1 MTGRGAGRMFVLM
14 LLAAKPGLVGVLRL
28 SEQRHVKGRAGGD
41 ARDTN
46 VVPKDLIASKI
57 YYVIVKTTSSS

>member
-1 MTGRGAGRMFVLM
+1 MFVLM
-14 LLAAKPGLVGVLRL
+14 LLAAKPGLVGVPRL
-28 SEQRHVKGRAGGD
+28 SEQRHVKGRAGGDD